1 MRLSIILAHT
11 VSFYYRIIHYNKT
24 MSDIRKTIGNIIK
37 NNRKRLKLTQ
47 AELAIQVEVEPKYIS
62 RIETGTSYPSLAVLE
77 RIFTILNIDI
87 ADITK
92 QDNSYI
98 DKNVL
103 ISMIISNLKHTSLKN
118 LQLIKEIVEKITQ
131 KE

>member
-1 MRLSIILAHT
+1 
-11 VSFYYRIIHYNKT
+11 